1 MDMKRVKLVLN
12 LNFELLRNQK
22 EFLVEILCEDERAE
36 SVIGLIEA
44 IQEQCF
50 DNPDN
55 KYTEKDV
62 LGQLTN
68 KE

>member
-12 LNFELLRNQK
+12 LNFELLRKQK

-44 IQEQCF
+44 IQEQ
-50 DNPDN
+50 
-55 KYTEKDV
+55 
-62 LGQLTN
+62 
-68 KE
+68 